1 MIEWACALAQVAIG
15 WLVGVNK
22 MDASE
27 AAEQIRRVIRVELDD
42 VEIAIKADNK
52 VKALDELDDAVRKLK
67 RIANDLV

>member
-1 MIEWACALAQVAIG
+1 MALG
-15 WLVGVNK
+15 RVNK

-52 VKALDELDDAVRKLK
+52 VKALDELDDAMRKLK
-67 RIANDLV
+67 RIANDLA